1 MCVSSVYGGQKK
13 VWDHL
18 ELELKRVMSQH
29 VGAEN
34 RTQILCKNS
43 KPSFQLLQVD
53 FKAALVTTEVCSTG
67 AQAYMPKGK

>member
-1 MCVSSVYGGQKK
+1 
-13 VWDHL
+13 
-18 ELELKRVMSQH
+18 MSQR

-53 FKAALVTTEVCSTG
+53 LKAALVITEVCSTG
-67 AQAYMPKGK
+67 AQAYVPKGK